1 MSCGN
6 TDLKCTRCRLSK
18 SRTQVVPGTGPCNA
32 KIVFIGE
39 APGKDEDLKGEPFVG
54 RAGKILDAALA
65 EAGVGRDQVYIAN
78 LVKCRPPGN
87 RRPRKDEVS
96 ACARFLES
104 ELREISPVVV
114 CALGLTVASKLCGTR
129 GKMSHLAG
137 KTIDC
142 KLFGMDFRLHVN
154 YHPAACLYQR
164 KNLEKFK
171 KGIKAS
177 LSVAGL

>member
-65 EAGVGRDQVYIAN
+65 EAGVGRDQVYIA
-78 LVKCRPPGN
+78 
-87 RRPRKDEVS
+87 
-96 ACARFLES
+96 
-104 ELREISPVVV
+104 
-114 CALGLTVASKLCGTR
+114 
-129 GKMSHLAG
+129 
-137 KTIDC
+137 
-142 KLFGMDFRLHVN
+142 
-154 YHPAACLYQR
+154 PAAWEQTA
-164 KNLEKFK
+164 EE
-171 KGIKAS
+171 G
-177 LSVAGL
+177 